1 MTDNRTSDTPLE
13 HDEFHSALEVD
24 DSSGWRVFIVPVLMG
39 LFFIGVI
46 LFILLYQG
54 NPEPDPRIADR
65 LKPPPGEEI
74 PVKPAAAQPVVAAPA
89 AEPAQPRG

>member
-1 MTDNRTSDTPLE
+1 MADNPTSDMPLE
-13 HDEFHSALEVD
+13 HDEYHSALEVD
-24 DSSGWRVFIVPVLMG
+24 DSSGWRVFVVPVLMG

-65 LKPPPGEEI
+65 LKPPPGQEV
-74 PVKPAAAQPVVAAPA
+74 PVETSAVQPVAATSA
-89 AEPAQPRG
+89 REPAQPTG

>member
-1 MTDNRTSDTPLE
+1 MTDNRTSDMPLE
-13 HDEFHSALEVD
+13 HDEYHSALEVD
-24 DSSGWRVFIVPVLMG
+24 DSSGWRVYIVPVLMG

-65 LKPPPGEEI
+65 LKPPPGQEP
-74 PVKPAAAQPVVAAPA
+74 PVETSATQPGAATPAT
-89 AEPAQPRG
+89 EPAQPTG

>member
-1 MTDNRTSDTPLE
+1 MTDNRTSDMPLE
-13 HDEFHSALEVD
+13 HDEYHSALEVD
-24 DSSGWRVFIVPVLMG
+24 DSSGWRVYIVPVLMG

-65 LKPPPGEEI
+65 LKPPPGQET
-74 PVKPAAAQPVVAAPA
+74 PVETSVGQSVAATPA
-89 AEPAQPRG
+89 TEPAQPTG